1 MYKGTCIDNNQVVAV
16 KVVKLDV
23 QYSNLTS
30 LQNEVITMR
39 LCHHPNIIPCY
50 SCFINGTSL
59 WIVCPYM
66 CKGSFLRI
74 LQYLKSSSRIR
85 EGEGFEVVV
94 FILYNLQED
103 IVAYIISE
111 TAKGLEYLHR
121 SGLIH
126 RYQLFI
132 FITS

>member
-1 MYKGTCIDNNQVVAV
+1 M
-16 KVVKLDV
+16 
-23 QYSNLTS
+23 
-30 LQNEVITMR
+30 
-39 LCHHPNIIPCY
+39 
-50 SCFINGTSL
+50 
-59 WIVCPYM
+59 
-66 CKGSFLRI
+66 RI